1 MWTGS
6 LRTARLRLSGS
17 RQRQVRPVRR
27 RPPGWCL
34 LLRIILGICGRTMRS
49 PRKEPIP
56 IIPQARLREWCAPWR
71 TWLQSRSARAVWPV
85 LCVGSAQAGSTRGA
99 AKVCSGTL
107 CDPRP
112 RCASRVTPGA
122 RRPRRLLPRVP
133 GRRRERRQRR
143 DIDVDVRPQVPQ
155 KMHRMLVRC
164 KHRLPVLPRASD
176 SAGALSPPH
185 QDRAAQ
191 HLPEREN
198 RVNGRLAA
206 GILATPLALPRQR
219 TTLVR

>member
-1 MWTGS
+1 MTIFSFSQQRRARHLADAEADTEEPSRRERGS
-6 LRTARLRLSGS
+6 PHRCRYCQTLERPLKHGRESG
-17 RQRQVRPVRR
+17 
-27 RPPGWCL
+27 
-34 LLRIILGICGRTMRS
+34 
-49 PRKEPIP
+49 
-56 IIPQARLREWCAPWR
+56 
-71 TWLQSRSARAVWPV
+71 ARAGGRGREADLRGRAGTV